1 MPLLV
6 VELPDPH
13 DLPAQRQNLL
23 DILVTSLCPVVHW
36 GDIFVDTTRFGK
48 ARKRDAHDG
57 KMLCNSFD
65 KAL

>member
-36 GDIFVDTTRFGK
+36 GDILVDTTRFGK
-48 ARKRDAHDG
+48 GWCKLVSVKVSASAQK
-57 KMLCNSFD
+57 
-65 KAL
+65 